1 MEKYRIINFL
11 STNGLT
17 EIEEV
22 SSEDK
27 RLALKFYYD
36 FEDVEIQGAKAC
48 ANDETDYEEDSNP
61 WIVEG
66 VIPYLDDIA
75 TDSVEEIL
83 EEVMEDFEIIA
94 KAEGY
99 EIEASNYSGKQF
111 LAVFLPEDEELEID
125 DILDELK

>member
-1 MEKYRIINFL
+1 MKL
-11 STNGLT
+11 
-17 EIEEV
+17 
-22 SSEDK
+22 
-27 RLALKFYYD
+27 
-36 FEDVEIQGAKAC
+36 
-48 ANDETDYEEDSNP
+48 
-61 WIVEG
+61 
-66 VIPYLDDIA
+66 IA
-75 TDSVEEIL
+75 YQCGDMIL

>member
-22 SSEDK
+22 SSEEN
-27 RLALKFYYD
+27 RLAL
-36 FEDVEIQGAKAC
+36 EDVEIQGAKAC